1 MASLKS
7 VAMFAV
13 LLFSLLS
20 ILLFIQHELHS
31 MNKDV
36 LGSFVSF
43 SFKLL
48 FTDDR
53 DMIGDNEQQ
62 R

>member
-1 MASLKS
+1 MASLKT

-20 ILLFIQHELHS
+20 VLLFVQHELHS

-36 LGSFVSF
+36 LGTFVSF
-43 SFKLL
+43 KLFL
-48 FTDDR
+48 AVDEGL
-53 DMIGDNEQQ
+53 IVK
-62 R
+62 